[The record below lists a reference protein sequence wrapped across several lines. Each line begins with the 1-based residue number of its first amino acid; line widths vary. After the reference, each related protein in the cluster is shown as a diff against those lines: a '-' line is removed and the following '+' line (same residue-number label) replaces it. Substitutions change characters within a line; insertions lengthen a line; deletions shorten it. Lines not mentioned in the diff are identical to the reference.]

1 VLSCIQCLVCEVVP
15 PFVTIL
21 KEGKPLTPDLQRILG
36 QWMSIFLETSIE
48 MAFMFGFIVFV
59 HCLLAVVKVPQLLP
73 LGSFFW
79 GIDLVTD
86 CTKNHMREHQSL
98 YRYIVQPHHPETR
111 ADNIFVFKLY
121 LSAVRDKFCLPSP
134 LDSLCTIHSIIKR
147 TGRRLEQVLLWN
159 SMKHIT
165 MSERMNIPKDSTT
178 EGISLLDDFLGYLV
192 TDQHQ

>member
-1 VLSCIQCLVCEVVP
+1 
-15 PFVTIL
+15 L

-86 CTKNHMREHQSL
+86 NG
-98 YRYIVQPHHPETR
+98 V
-111 ADNIFVFKLY
+111 DNE
-121 LSAVRDKFCLPSP
+121 RDA
-134 LDSLCTIHSIIKR
+134 
-147 TGRRLEQVLLWN
+147 
-159 SMKHIT
+159 
-165 MSERMNIPKDSTT
+165 
-178 EGISLLDDFLGYLV
+178 
-192 TDQHQ
+192 